1 MMNLQQYQDQIKAA
15 CEPLDHR
22 ERVAMCLMCCHRLA
36 PLYLQFSTA
45 ENWGGPET
53 LRQVRELAG
62 NWLVGDTSIPAALR
76 SKIDAVIPDTEDFDS
91 VFVSHALNAGTA
103 HADLLDL
110 LLDDKLEL
118 VLQVLQD
125 CYDSVDFYVQEHLDS
140 ECKGGVTEQQIMSH
154 AAMRAEVSW
163 QFGAIQAVKGNAD
176 LINLAHRSEHEPIIE
191 IA

>member
-1 MMNLQQYQDQIKAA
+1 MNFQQYQDQIKAA

-53 LRQVRELAG
+53 LRHVRELAG
-62 NWLVGDTSIPAALR
+62 KWLAGDASIPVVLR
-76 SKIDAVIPDTEDFDS
+76 SELDAVIPDTEDFES
-91 VFVSHALNAGTA
+91 AFVSYALNASVA
-103 HADLLDL
+103 HEDLLDL

-118 VLQVLQD
+118 VLSVLQG
-125 CYDSVDFYVQEHLDS
+125 CYDSVDFYVQEHLDP

-154 AAMRAEVSW
+154 VAMRAEVDW
-163 QFGAIQAVKGNAD
+163 QFGEVQAVKGNTD
-176 LINLAHRSEHEPIIE
+176 LVNLVRRSEHEPIFE
-191 IA
+191 IV

>member
-1 MMNLQQYQDQIKAA
+1 MNFQQYQDQIKAA

-22 ERVAMCLMCCHRLA
+22 ERVALCLMCCHRLA

-45 ENWGGPET
+45 ENWGDPET

-62 NWLVGDTSIPAALR
+62 NWLVDNRSIPDSLHSQMDMA
-76 SKIDAVIPDTEDFDS
+76 IPDTEDFGN
-91 VFVSHALNAGTA
+91 ALGSYGLNTSAA

-118 VLQVLQD
+118 VLQVLLD
-125 CYDSVDFYVQEHLDS
+125 CYDSVDFYVQEQLDP
-140 ECKGGVTEQQIMSH
+140 ECKGRVTEQQIMSH

-163 QFGAIQAVKGNAD
+163 QFGAIQALKGNTG
-176 LINLAHRSEHEPIIE
+176 LINFVRSSEHEPIFE